1 MLEFLS
7 DNLKYGVRNLNLNL
21 LYEIRARSGQPTLI
35 NYDGN
40 YQFLGKNGLVA
51 SNSQSII
58 CTQKEIEDM
67 VYSAGNFSIYA
78 VEDQIRRGFITA
90 NHGERLGLAGEYVY
104 EKGQPLTLKSIRSI
118 CIRVPHEIK
127 GCAQEVFNQCLS
139 DEPRNLLI
147 ISPPG
152 QGKTTILRDLSRILS
167 ENTHK
172 NILICDERGEISVGN
187 IGTTCDVIVFAE
199 KKVAFEAGIRAM
211 RPDIMITDEIMSD
224 DIGPIKKAIFGGVIV
239 IASAHLRSFSE
250 ILEAKMDIFDR
261 YAILDREKIG
271 KLLEVYDKNGNR
283 IYKYGD

>member
-7 DNLKYGVRNLNLNL
+7 DNLKYGVHNLNLNL

-35 NYDGN
+35 NYGGN
-40 YQFLGKNGLVA
+40 YRLLGKTGLV
-51 SNSQSII
+51 SSSSQAII
-58 CTQKEIEDM
+58 CTQKEIEAM
-67 VYSAGNFSIYA
+67 VYSAGNFSVYA

-90 NHGERLGLAGEYVY
+90 KHGERLGLAGEYVY

-127 GCAQEVFNQCLS
+127 GCAQEIFKQCLLG
-139 DEPRNLLI
+139 EPKNLLI

-172 NILICDERGEISVGN
+172 NILICDERGEISVGKM
-187 IGTTCDVIVFAE
+187 GATCDVIVFAE
-199 KKVAFEAGIRAM
+199 KKVSFEAGIRAM
-211 RPDIMITDEIMSD
+211 RPDIIITDEITTD
-224 DIGPIKKAIFGGVIV
+224 DIPSVIKAIFSGVIV

-250 ILEAKMDIFDR
+250 IKEAKMDIFDR
-261 YAILDREKIG
+261 YAILDREEIG
-271 KLLEVYDKNGNR
+271 KLLEVYDKNGKK